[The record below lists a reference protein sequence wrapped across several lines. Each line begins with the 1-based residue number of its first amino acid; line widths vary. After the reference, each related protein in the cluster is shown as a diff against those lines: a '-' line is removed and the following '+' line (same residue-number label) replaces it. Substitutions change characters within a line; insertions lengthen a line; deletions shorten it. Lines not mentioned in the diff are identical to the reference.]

1 MNFSII
7 DQCREGD
14 LYARIREISIRD
26 GVRLRI
32 SIAPHPAG
40 AMVTLE
46 HAGHPLRPS
55 VVLSLYG
62 AEILGGFIMSA
73 RLCAPHP
80 MPDEAVG
87 GPFPARFRLECG
99 PPLAVTIEQ
108 EEGSS
113 FPIGELLWDRL
124 YAELCLVTAHG
135 RELAR
140 GPEASL
146 H

>member
-1 MNFSII
+1 M
-7 DQCREGD
+7 
-14 LYARIREISIRD
+14 YARIRDIAVRD
-26 GVRLRI
+26 GTSLRI

-46 HAGHPLRPS
+46 RGEEPCRSS

-62 AEILGGFIMSA
+62 AEILSGFIMSA
-73 RLCAPHP
+73 RLSAPHS
-80 MPDEAVG
+80 MPDEVVG
-87 GPFPARFRLECG
+87 GIFPARFRLDCAA
-99 PPLAVTIEQ
+99 PLHVVIEQ
-108 EEGSS
+108 DEGLS
-113 FPIGELLWDRL
+113 FPICERMWDRL

-140 GPEASL
+140 GSEASL